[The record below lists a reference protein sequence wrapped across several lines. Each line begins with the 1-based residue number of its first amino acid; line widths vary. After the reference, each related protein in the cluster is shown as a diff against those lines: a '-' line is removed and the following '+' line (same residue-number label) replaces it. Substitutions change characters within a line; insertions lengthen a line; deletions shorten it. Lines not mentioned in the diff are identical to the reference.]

1 MRFLVF
7 IALAIAAVPAAEA
20 QPTSAYYGIQIG
32 EFDYRED
39 NDDGT
44 IFAAEKVDSYRLMV
58 GYQFTENLAFE
69 GGWGKTDDVVE
80 TQEFDAGFPVG
91 IVQGTVKY
99 EFEIL
104 TVRFLGVF
112 PFDSG
117 ITLLGGLGYA
127 DMDWEGSL
135 DFGALGRLEA
145 DLSEGDLTYFVGVQ
159 YDWDSFALRLGYEKY
174 DVSHDVIDIDETSL
188 AFFYKL

>member
-1 MRFLVF
+1 MRFLLLV
-7 IALAIAAVPAAEA
+7 ALAMTVAPAALA
-20 QPTSAYYGIQIG
+20 QPTSAYYGLAIG

-39 NDDGT
+39 GGAGFDVVS
-44 IFAAEKVDSYRLMV
+44 EKVDSYRLMV

-69 GGWGKTDDVVE
+69 GGWGKTDDVIEPLEVD
-80 TQEFDAGFPVG
+80 FGFPVG
-91 IVQGTVKY
+91 VVPGTLKY

-127 DMDWEGSL
+127 DMDWEGSI
-135 DFGALGRLEA
+135 DFGELGRAEA
-145 DLSEGDLTYFVGVQ
+145 DLSEGDLTYFVGLQ
-159 YDWDSFALRLGYEKY
+159 YDWDSFAVRLGYEKY
-174 DVSHDVIDIDETSL
+174 DVSEDFVDIDETSL